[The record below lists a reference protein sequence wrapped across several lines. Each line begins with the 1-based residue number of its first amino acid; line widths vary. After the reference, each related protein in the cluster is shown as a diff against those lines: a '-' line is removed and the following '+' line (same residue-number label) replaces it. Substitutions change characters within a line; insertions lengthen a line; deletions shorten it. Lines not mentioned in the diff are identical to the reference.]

1 MSDGADI
8 FRLDGRAALVTGAAR
23 GIGAEI
29 ARVLAA
35 LGARVA
41 MADVMSK
48 DKWEPAALKLSEAPS
63 NMRLTLDVASTARCV
78 AVMKDVVE
86 NFGGLDIL
94 VNNAAIN
101 ARQPAE
107 DTDDETWARLMDV
120 NLHGAFRMARAAFPH
135 LKQSKHAAIVNM
147 ASTGSYITIPNNVP
161 YCVSKAGIA
170 HMTEVLAHDWGPL
183 GIRVN
188 AVAPTVIAT
197 DMTAD
202 LRADDAFMKNRLGTI
217 PMGRLPSTTDVANAV
232 AFLASSAAGMITG
245 QVLAVD
251 GGAMTK

>member
-1 MSDGADI
+1 VSGEAI
-8 FRLDGRAALVTGAAR
+8 FRLDRRAALVTGAAR

-29 ARVLAA
+29 ARVLSS

-41 MADVMSK
+41 MADVLPK
-48 DKWEPAALKLSEAPS
+48 DLWEPAALELSDS
-63 NMRLTLDVASTARCV
+63 IDNMRVALDVGSTARCN
-78 AVMKDVVE
+78 AVVRDVVTR
-86 NFGGLDIL
+86 FGGLDIL

-107 DTDDETWARLMDV
+107 DTDDETWTRLMDV
-120 NLHGAFRMARAAFPH
+120 NLHGAFRMARAAFAH
-135 LKQSKHAAIVNM
+135 LEQSKHAAIVNM
-147 ASTGSYITIPNNVP
+147 ASTGSYISIANNVP

-170 HMTEVLAHDWGPL
+170 HMTELLAHDWGRL

-202 LRADDAFMKNRLGTI
+202 IRADDAFMKSRLGTI
-217 PMGRLPSTTDVANAV
+217 PMGRLPTTNDVANAV